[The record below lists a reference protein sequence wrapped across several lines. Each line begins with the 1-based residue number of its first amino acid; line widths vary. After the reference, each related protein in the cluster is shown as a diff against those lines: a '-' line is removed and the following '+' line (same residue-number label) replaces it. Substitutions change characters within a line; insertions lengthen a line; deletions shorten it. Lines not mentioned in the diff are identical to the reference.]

1 MASLLLFTLLTISSS
16 PGQPVLLDFYSE
28 SCAPCRLM
36 EPTVRRL
43 AADGYAVRQVDI
55 SREPDLARQ
64 FRVDQVPTFILVA
77 NDREIG
83 RAVGTVSYERLRSL
97 YEAVPAGGAP
107 AANPPP
113 QNPVQNPASVAEPAA
128 ASPPGGLNLQTRALY
143 ATVRL
148 RVEDASGQSYGT
160 GTIIDRH
167 ADAQGEEALVMTC
180 AHLFRDSK
188 GQGPINVDLVAPGAK
203 NPVKGQ
209 LISYDLK
216 QDVALVSIRPGI
228 QVSPVVVAP
237 AGYEVRTGDR
247 VFSIGCDRGGDPSVH
262 DSRVTALN
270 KYVAP
275 PNIEVAGA
283 PVIGRS
289 GGGLF
294 SANGQLIGVCNLADP
309 KDNEGIYAALPLLHQ
324 NLDKVGLS
332 GVYRQSAPQVATT
345 RGPAPAPNSD
355 QLAADEP
362 PPMPDRMPRAPRDN
376 LAVPPA
382 PTATGPS
389 TAPWNAVSGVGMEDT
404 EIICIVRSKT
414 NPNSRNEVWVV
425 DRPPRELLD
434 RLAKES
440 KSTSRNGR
448 DPVVLQA
455 ARSDSP
461 LGSAAPQRWSD
472 TGNRTP
478 IVRGQAY

>member
-1 MASLLLFTLLTISSS
+1 MASLLLFTLLAISSS
-16 PGQPVLLDFYSE
+16 PGQPVLLDFYSDT
-28 SCAPCRLM
+28 CAPCRLM

-43 AADGYAVRQVDI
+43 AADGYAVRQVNI
-55 SREPDLARQ
+55 GREPDVARQ
-64 FRVDQVPTFILVA
+64 FRVDQVPTFILVV
-77 NDREIG
+77 NDREMS
-83 RAVGTVSYERLRSL
+83 RAVGTVSYERLRSMF
-97 YEAVPAGGAP
+97 EAAP
-107 AANPPP
+107 AAVANPAAPNP
-113 QNPVQNPASVAEPAA
+113 TQNPGTAGALASAA
-128 ASPPGGLNLQTRALY
+128 PQGGLNLQTRALY

-148 RVEDASGQSYGT
+148 RVEDASGQSFGS

-167 ADAQGEEALVMTC
+167 ADGQGEEALIMTC
-180 AHLFRDSK
+180 AHIFRDSA
-188 GQGPINVDLVAPGAK
+188 GQGAINVDLVAPGAK

-216 QDVALVSIRPGI
+216 QDVALVSIRPGL
-228 QVSPVVVAP
+228 QLVPVAVAP
-237 AGYEVRTGDR
+237 AGYEVRAGDR

-262 DSRVTALN
+262 DSQVTALN

-294 SANGQLIGVCNLADP
+294 STDGQLIGVCNLADP
-309 KDNEGIYAALPLLHQ
+309 QDNEGIYAALPLLHQ

-332 GVYRQSAPQVATT
+332 EIYRRAAPQVATT
-345 RGPAPAPNSD
+345 REPRPAANSEH
-355 QLAADEP
+355 LAHEQP
-362 PPMPDRMPRAPRDN
+362 PSMPDRMPRGPLDN
-376 LAVPPA
+376 HVVPPA
-382 PTATGPS
+382 PPVTGA
-389 TAPWNAVSGVGMEDT
+389 APPLAAVSGAGLEDT
-404 EIICIVRSKT
+404 EIICIVRSKS

-440 KSTSRNGR
+440 NSPSRAER

-455 ARSDSP
+455 ARNDSAI
-461 LGSAAPQRWSD
+461 GGTAPQRWSD
-472 TGNRTP
+472 NGHRGP